1 MQTYYIEKN
10 LFETSIYEIHEDDK
24 EYKIKM
30 ENKSVIKLMQK
41 ELIKLVAELREQGEQ
56 VTVYYLTGKKRKKY
70 HVAKI

>member
-41 ELIKLVAELREQGEQ
+41 ELVKLVAELRERGEQ
-56 VTVYYLTGKKRKKY
+56 VTVYDLTGKKRKKY
-70 HVAKI
+70 KKAKI